1 MKKLLIIITLMFFT
15 NHSFSQELKIGS
27 QELKI
32 GYTNVEYILS
42 FLPETKQVQSEVQAY
57 GTQLQNQLQ
66 SKITDFQSKADAFQK
81 SAATM
86 TDIIR
91 ADKQEELQNMQA
103 SIQKFQNEAQTS
115 IQKKE
120 QDLFKPLFEKIS
132 NAINTVSEKNNYS
145 HVFSAGVPGM
155 DVLLY
160 ARPSDDISLLVFE
173 ELGLDLPPTQE

>member
-1 MKKLLIIITLMFFT
+1 MKKLLSILTFILIS
-15 NHSFSQELKIGS
+15 NISFSQD
-27 QELKI
+27 LKI

-42 FLPETKQVQSEVQAY
+42 FLPETKQVQAEVQAY

-66 SKITDFQSKADAFQK
+66 SKITDFQTKADAFQK

-91 ADKQEELQNMQA
+91 ADKQEELQNLQA
-103 SIQKFQNEAQTS
+103 SIQKFQTEAQTS
-115 IQKKE
+115 IQQKE

-132 NAINTVSEKNNYS
+132 NAINEVAINENFT
-145 HVFSAGVPGM
+145 HVFSAGVPGI

-160 ARPSDDISLLVFE
+160 AQPSDDISTLVFKQ
-173 ELGLDLPPTQE
+173 LGIDAPPESQE

>member
-15 NHSFSQELKIGS
+15 NYSFSQELKIDSFS

-42 FLPETKQVQSEVQAY
+42 FLPETKQVRAEVQAY

-81 SAATM
+81 NAAKM
-86 TDIIR
+86 TEIIR

-115 IQKKE
+115 IQK
-120 QDLFKPLFEKIS
+120 
-132 NAINTVSEKNNYS
+132 
-145 HVFSAGVPGM
+145 
-155 DVLLY
+155 
-160 ARPSDDISLLVFE
+160 
-173 ELGLDLPPTQE
+173 

>member
-1 MKKLLIIITLMFFT
+1 MSSGL
-15 NHSFSQELKIGS
+15 SAQELKF
-27 QELKI
+27 

-42 FLPETKQVQSEVQAY
+42 FLPETKQVQSEVAAY

-81 SAATM
+81 TAATM
-86 TDIIR
+86 TDLIR
-91 ADKQEELQNMQA
+91 ADKQEELQNLQA

-115 IQKKE
+115 IAQKE

-132 NAINTVSEKNNYS
+132 NAISVVSEREKFT
-145 HVFSAGVPGM
+145 HVFSSGAAGL

-160 ARPSDDISLLVFE
+160 AQPTDDISNLIFS
-173 ELGLDLPPTQE
+173 ELGIDPPAQSNN

>member
-15 NHSFSQELKIGS
+15 NYSFSQELKIDSFS

-42 FLPETKQVQSEVQAY
+42 FLPETKQVRAEVQAY
-57 GTQLQNQLQ
+57 GTQLQ
-66 SKITDFQSKADAFQK
+66 DAFQK
-81 SAATM
+81 NAAKM
-86 TDIIR
+86 TEIIR

-120 QDLFKPLFEKIS
+120 QDLFKPLFDKIS

-145 HVFSAGVPGM
+145 HVFSAGVPGL

-173 ELGLDLPPTQE
+173 ELGIDPPPTQE

>member
-1 MKKLLIIITLMFFT
+1 MKKISLFIVSVFLINFVTIAQDI
-15 NHSFSQELKIGS
+15 
-27 QELKI
+27 KI

-81 SAATM
+81 TAATM
-86 TDIIR
+86 TDLIR
-91 ADKQEELQNMQA
+91 ADKQEELQNLQA
-103 SIQKFQNEAQTS
+103 SIQKYQNEAQTS
-115 IQKKE
+115 IAQKE

-132 NAINTVSEKNNYS
+132 NAINVVSERENYT
-145 HVFSAGVPGM
+145 HVLSAGVPGV

-160 ARPSDDISLLVFE
+160 ARPTDDISNLVLA
-173 ELGLDLPPTQE
+173 ELGIDPPSGSND